1 MFLYCCCTAEADW
14 TLDSSV
20 ALNCYA
26 YCKRESEKLAYE
38 LAQGKRYD

>member
-1 MFLYCCCTAEADW
+1 MYCCCTAEADW